1 MANFDIR
8 RKHSVCGG
16 ADQGRCDLRGSRRR
30 GFTLVE
36 LLVVI
41 AIIGTLV
48 GLLLPAVQSA
58 RESARRSTCS
68 NNLKQL
74 VLGLRN
80 YEAARRSF
88 PPGFARVYGG
98 TSANDATTVAAASQ
112 GNWSWSAY
120 TLPFVEMDSVYQVI
134 NVSGTSCAGAMGDA
148 TRMRAMAVQAPS
160 FLCPTDYTRTS
171 GITNITFK
179 DAAGTDVAT
188 RSAMANYVAANHSS
202 DILRVGD
209 GMFFMDSK
217 TTTAKI
223 LDGSSRTIAVGERVF
238 ILNNGIVGVDPEQ
251 GYSYSGFITPQAGC
265 VYCVRGTRQ
274 QSSYGIR
281 DGLASA
287 LMGINEP
294 STLVGSSDSV
304 SSRGFSSYHRG
315 GAQVGMADGG
325 VRFLSENTGLAILR
339 DLISLGDGRST
350 PLE

>member
-1 MANFDIR
+1 MR
-8 RKHSVCGG
+8 RLWVVAG
-16 ADQGRCDLRGSRRR
+16 AGVARPS

-48 GLLLPAVQSA
+48 GLLLPAVQAA

-88 PPGFARVYGG
+88 PPGFARVYGDARLDAN
-98 TSANDATTVAAASQ
+98 SSVNDATTVAAASQ

-134 NVSGTSCAGAMGDA
+134 NVSGTSCAGAMGN
-148 TRMRAMAVQAPS
+148 TTQMRAMAVQAPS

-171 GITNITFK
+171 GITDITFK

-238 ILNNGIVGVDPEQ
+238 ILNNGIVGVDPQQ

-274 QSSYGIR
+274 LSSFGIR

-287 LMGINEP
+287 PMGINEP
-294 STLVGSSDSV
+294 STLVASSDSV